1 MILMLSN
8 RGINPRILFIVN
20 DVLLAFKI
28 GLQNDMLNRENSMIT
43 TPGIDFYALLILLA
57 NIVMKVSQHSS
68 T

>member
-1 MILMLSN
+1 MLSN